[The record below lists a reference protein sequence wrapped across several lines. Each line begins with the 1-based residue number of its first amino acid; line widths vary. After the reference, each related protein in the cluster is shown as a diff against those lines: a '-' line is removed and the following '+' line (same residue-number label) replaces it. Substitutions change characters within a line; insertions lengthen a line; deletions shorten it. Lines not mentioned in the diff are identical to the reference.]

1 MNFDSSTSTF
11 FCMFLN
17 GSADSK
23 KSCYITYGLCSEE
36 TTRSRT
42 VQNSSTYEDP
52 NTILIDLAGLEDGTY
67 CYVATAV
74 IDMTTIKMEGNLT
87 KSES

>member
-1 MNFDSSTSTF
+1 M
-11 FCMFLN
+11 
-17 GSADSK
+17 
-23 KSCYITYGLCSEE
+23 KSCSITYGLCNQD

-42 VQNSSTYEDP
+42 VQNFSANEDP

-74 IDMTTIKMEGNLT
+74 IDMTTIKMEGSLT
-87 KSES
+87 KSEQ